1 MTKHFVFLKPTDSK
15 ENMLE
20 HFNLHKILLSNDRTT
35 IYQNDTMRFSIDESV
50 VRVTIFKTDD
60 MLIDKLRSFFYGK
73 SYAKE

>member
-20 HFNLHKILLSNDRTT
+20 HFNLHKILFSNDRTT

-60 MLIDKLRSFFYGK
+60 ILVDKLRSFFYGK